1 MTEILYTR
9 VQAAL
14 SSLQLT
20 TMIQHLDDLTQQ
32 AATHNWSALEY
43 LDQLT
48 QLEVSARFER
58 DVQRKLHL
66 ARLPF
71 FKTLDQFDFA
81 FQPSVNARQIQ
92 DLAGLRFIANTDNVL
107 FLGPPGVGKTH
118 LAVSLGMAALTAG
131 LSVLF
136 YSVADLLDQLT
147 QDARTDRLARRMTAL
162 CRPQVL
168 ILDEMGY
175 FALDKRAAQFLFQLV
190 SRRYQRGSIILTSNK
205 SYNEW
210 GDIFPDPVLAS
221 ALLDRLL
228 HHAVTVNIRGNSY
241 RLKDKLRPSASSD
254 ASAKKEKYPTL
265 ERLSWGFLSRLF
277 WGFFPRS

>member
-1 MTEILYTR
+1 MPEILYTR

-20 TMIQHLDDLTQQ
+20 TMIQHLDALTQQ
-32 AATHNWSALEY
+32 AAALNWSALEY

-58 DVQRKLHL
+58 DVQRKLRL

-81 FQPSVNARQIQ
+81 FQPSVNERQIR
-92 DLAGLRFIANTDNVL
+92 DLACLRFIANTDNVL

-118 LAVSLGMAALTAG
+118 LAVSLGLAALTAG

-162 CRPQVL
+162 CRPQLL

-175 FALDKRAAQFLFQLV
+175 FALDKRAAQFLFQLI

-221 ALLDRLL
+221 AILDRLL

-241 RLKDKLRPSASSD
+241 RLKDKLRTSVSSD
-254 ASAKKEKYPTL
+254 GSSKIKEK
-265 ERLSWGFLSRLF
+265 
-277 WGFFPRS
+277 

>member
-1 MTEILYTR
+1 MTDTLYAR

-14 SSLQLT
+14 GSLQLT
-20 TMIQHLDDLTQQ
+20 TIGQHLDDLTQQ

-48 QLEVSARFER
+48 QLEVCARFER
-58 DVQRKLHL
+58 DVQRKMRQ

-81 FQPSVNARQIQ
+81 FQPSVNERQIR
-92 DLAGLRFIANTDNVL
+92 DLVSLRFIANTDNVL

-118 LAVSLGMAALTAG
+118 LAVSLGMAALSSG

-136 YSVADLLDQLT
+136 YSVADLLDQLA
-147 QDARTDRLARRMTAL
+147 QDTRTDRLARRMTAL
-162 CRPQVL
+162 CRPQLL

-175 FALDKRAAQFLFQLV
+175 FALDKRAAQFLFQLI
-190 SRRYQRGSIILTSNK
+190 SRRYQRGSIVLTSNK

-210 GDIFPDPVLAS
+210 GAIFPDPVLAS
-221 ALLDRLL
+221 AILDRLL

-254 ASAKKEKYPTL
+254 ASAKNKEN
-265 ERLSWGFLSRLF
+265 
-277 WGFFPRS
+277 

>member
-1 MTEILYTR
+1 MTETLYTR

-20 TMIQHLDDLTQQ
+20 TMLQHLDDLTQQ
-32 AATHNWSALEY
+32 AATLNGSALEY

-48 QLEVSARFER
+48 QREVSARFER
-58 DVQRKLHL
+58 DVQRKLRL

-71 FKTLDQFDFA
+71 FKTLDQFDFV
-81 FQPSVNARQIQ
+81 FQPSVNERQIR
-92 DLAGLRFIANTDNVL
+92 DLAALRFIANTDHVL

-118 LAVSLGMAALTAG
+118 LAVSLGLAALTAG

-136 YSVADLLDQLT
+136 YSVADLLDQLA
-147 QDARTDRLARRMTAL
+147 QDAPADRLARRMTAL
-162 CRPQVL
+162 CRPQLL

-221 ALLDRLL
+221 AILDRLL

-241 RLKDKLRPSASSD
+241 RLKDKLRTAAPSDGSSK
-254 ASAKKEKYPTL
+254 SKEK
-265 ERLSWGFLSRLF
+265 
-277 WGFFPRS
+277 

>member
-1 MTEILYTR
+1 MIETLYTR

-20 TMIQHLDDLTQQ
+20 AMIQHLDDLTQQ
-32 AATHNWSALEY
+32 AAAHNWSALEY
-43 LDQLT
+43 LDHLT

-58 DVQRKLHL
+58 DVQRKLRL

-81 FQPSVNARQIQ
+81 FQPSVNERQIR
-92 DLAGLRFIANTDNVL
+92 DLVSLRFVANTDNVL

-118 LAVSLGMAALTAG
+118 LAVSLGLAALTAG

-190 SRRYQRGSIILTSNK
+190 SRRYQRASIILTSNK

-210 GDIFPDPVLAS
+210 GDIFPDHVLAS
-221 ALLDRLL
+221 AILDRLL

-241 RLKDKLRPSASSD
+241 RLKDKLRASASSD
-254 ASAKKEKYPTL
+254 ASAKTKEK
-265 ERLSWGFLSRLF
+265 
-277 WGFFPRS
+277 

>member
-1 MTEILYTR
+1 MTDTLYTR
-9 VQAAL
+9 VQDAL

-20 TMIQHLDDLTQQ
+20 AMGQHLDELTQQ
-32 AATHNWSALEY
+32 AAACNWSALEY

-48 QLEVSARFER
+48 QLEVNARFER
-58 DVQRKLHL
+58 DVQRKMRL

-81 FQPSVNARQIQ
+81 FQPSVNERQIR
-92 DLAGLRFIANTDNVL
+92 DLAGLRFIANTDNIL

-118 LAVSLGMAALTAG
+118 LAVSLGLAALTTG

-136 YSVADLLDQLT
+136 YSVADLLDQLN
-147 QDARTDRLARRMTAL
+147 QDAHTDRLARRMTTL
-162 CRPQVL
+162 CRPQLL

-190 SRRYQRGSIILTSNK
+190 SRRYPRGSIILTSNK
-205 SYNEW
+205 SFNEW
-210 GDIFPDPVLAS
+210 GDIFPDPILAS

-241 RLKDKLRPSASSD
+241 RLKDKLRPSASSEP
-254 ASAKKEKYPTL
+254 SAKKEK
-265 ERLSWGFLSRLF
+265 
-277 WGFFPRS
+277 